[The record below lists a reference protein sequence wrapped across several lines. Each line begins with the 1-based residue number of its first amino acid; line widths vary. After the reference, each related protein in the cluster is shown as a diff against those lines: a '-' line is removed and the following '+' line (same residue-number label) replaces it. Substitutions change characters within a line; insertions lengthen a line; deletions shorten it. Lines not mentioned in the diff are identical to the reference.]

1 MDRFKDKVA
10 VVTGGSRG
18 IGLAI
23 AEAFVREGACVVIGS
38 VNAERGE
45 AACRTLRERGGTVEF
60 VQADVSDRAQA
71 ERLIAHAV
79 ERFGRLDTLINNA
92 GRHEKA
98 PFCDESEALWERM
111 YRANVLGTALP
122 SQAAVRY
129 MREHGGGTIVHVS
142 SKAGVIGETGHA
154 AYSAS
159 KGAVI
164 SLTRAMA
171 VELAPFK
178 IRVNVVCPGPVVS
191 DMFLE
196 AVPIKEDQERLAA
209 STPLGRVGVPEDIAG
224 AVLYLASAESDWCT
238 GQALS
243 LDGGL
248 SLLL

>member
-10 VVTGGSRG
+10 VITGGSRG
-18 IGLAI
+18 IGYAI
-23 AEAFVREGACVVIGS
+23 AEAFVREGAYVVIGS
-38 VNAERGE
+38 VNAERGK
-45 AACRTLRERGGTVEF
+45 AACRALRECGGVVEF
-60 VQADVSDRAQA
+60 VQADVSVRDDA
-71 ERLIAHAV
+71 ERLIATTI

-98 PFCDESEALWERM
+98 PFCDESEALWDRM

-129 MREHGGGTIVHVS
+129 MREHGGGAIVHVS
-142 SKAGVIGETGHA
+142 SKAGVVGEPGHA
-154 AYSAS
+154 AYSAA

-164 SLTRAMA
+164 SMTRAMA
-171 VELAPFK
+171 VELAPYK

-196 AVPIKEDQERLAA
+196 AVPLKENQDKLAA
-209 STPLGRVGVPEDIAG
+209 AAPLGRVGVPEDIAG
-224 AVLYLASAESDWCT
+224 AVLYFASAESDLCT